1 MNTNKLRLFSAGWS
15 FIDNNGKPLLG
26 EVSFYDKDDTTQ
38 PCDVYD
44 SEGTVISNPIQ
55 TTDTGRTVQPVYLEN
70 DKIYTVFFYKYTE
83 SGNKELQYSVEIPK
97 NTFVFDFGSD
107 TQTQLVYFPNVATMT
122 SSHYPWREDNVY
134 GLLGYY
140 ESGDTDVVYYKA
152 KRRTNGDPNPNGGSV
167 LVGYDTDGTAYTLL
181 LNSFYNI
188 KYFDVRHF
196 GVVPS
201 MHNEVNNSSLALCDS
216 FCHDNGYIM
225 SFTKNGNDTVYTF
238 RNLQYT
244 FLSTIYATSDITLYF
259 VNSNV
264 PRFEL
269 DNCRPVI
276 SADNELSGQVIVYG
290 DELWLSTK
298 GSENVIL
305 NPSIV
310 YYIDA
315 EWSQQEINAKNCQVV
330 IQGEYSNTY
339 NLDNCNIISN
349 HYINTE
355 LQHTFHNCTLDVNY
369 FTSISNYFTF
379 ANNQNLYNNK
389 YIGNW
394 PVKAL
399 LFLEAKDNAYT
410 IIDLQ
415 GLVVLF
421 ATSDAGFVLNQ
432 YGAKTLKNA
441 TLRSYMHYA
450 TRNGHDIGF
459 ENVICEGDGSIV
471 ADADE
476 RNPNIN
482 TVKLTVKNSTIK
494 GSIHVRECLFENST
508 LYDYG
513 FINCLSA
520 GIFINSVFEEDTLVE
535 TGYDSK
541 LYNNI
546 IKSHVDIWPSYS
558 NTSDYSNEWSNELA
572 SPSYSCEIMNNT
584 FDCANTIDHGFVY
597 FMRSKSD
604 ETVLPEYSTYVS
616 KKVRIANNVIVEL
629 PGSGNT
635 TYNPPISDASTINTV
650 RFVRFDPTR
659 ILQFSGAYVYS
670 NNTGDG
676 FGSTIVGYFP
686 VMEKTQAQQSKTPV
700 ISFDL
705 VNQIGG
711 NMITLYMYASQFM
724 FCFGELYSKR
734 MWNAHVTVSSKLSS
748 YRIDCPDDSH
758 YSIIQPT
765 SSEVLFDKT
774 NTVIDSYIHISVDK
788 NKFLLSRDKNN
799 PLVIY
804 VDKNVNVGDTIWL
817 NIEIKEDAWLMTHV
831 INV

>member
-83 SGNKELQYSVEIPK
+83 SGDRELQYSVEIPK

-152 KRRTNGDPNPNGGSV
+152 KKRTNGDPNPNGGSV

-244 FLSTIYATSDITLYF
+244 FLSTIYSTSDITLYF

-264 PRFEL
+264 PRLEL

-276 SADNELSGQVIVYG
+276 TADSEHDETVSVYG

-315 EWSQQEINAKNCQVV
+315 EWSQQEINAKNCKV
-330 IQGEYSNTY
+330 IIQSEYSNTY
-339 NLDNCNIISN
+339 NLDNCDIVSN
-349 HYINTE
+349 KCIKSDFE
-355 LQHTFHNCTLDVNY
+355 HTFHNCALDSEMFTDITNY
-369 FTSISNYFTF
+369 WTF
-379 ANNQNLYNNK
+379 AKTQHLYNNN
-389 YIGNW
+389 YIGAWNTI
-394 PVKAL
+394 AL
-399 LFLEAKDNAYT
+399 LFLKVVDDAYT
-410 IIDLQ
+410 TIDLQ
-415 GLVVLF
+415 GKDVTIPESSF
-421 ATSDAGFVLNQ
+421 TLN
-432 YGAKTLKNA
+432 YSTTTHKTLKNGG
-441 TLRSYMHYA
+441 TVIGLYLRAPSNSA
-450 TRNGHDIGF
+450 DKGNNVAF
-459 ENVICEGDGSIV
+459 ENIVNIQDLYTISNVNVDNYLNISFTNCGIDGETGVLTQTCQMKNCSFTGQGVIKCIG
-471 ADADE
+471 
-476 RNPNIN
+476 
-482 TVKLTVKNSTIK
+482 K
-494 GSIHVRECLFENST
+494 GIFENSEIGNKNNEN
-508 LYDYG
+508 YG
-513 FINCLSA
+513 I
-520 GIFINSVFEEDTLVE
+520 IY
-535 TGYDSK
+535 TGYDSEITNCTV
-541 LYNNI
+541 YSHIEIFASDNY
-546 IKSHVDIWPSYS
+546 KSDA
-558 NTSDYSNEWSNELA
+558 SNEGWQVSTM
-572 SPSYSCEIMNNT
+572 PTYSCKIVGNVFECDNSQEKGYVNFHNM
-584 FDCANTIDHGFVY
+584 FVNGA
-597 FMRSKSD
+597 M
-604 ETVLPEYSTYVS
+604 LPEYSTYVS
-616 KKVRIANNVIVEL
+616 GKCTIANNIVKNL
-629 PGSGNT
+629 PGTGNT
-635 TYNPPISDASTINTV
+635 SVYPPTEDIRYK
-650 RFVRFDPTR
+650 RFVRFDSTR
-659 ILQFSGAYVYS
+659 IFQWTGAYVYA
-670 NNTGDG
+670 NNIGDG
-676 FGSTIVGYFP
+676 YGGHKLLYLSAQTETGAQSTKMICIIPKSSDKKSFFLRFFVSNLFFNFGEVD
-686 VMEKTQAQQSKTPV
+686 SKRIWNIYYKISSVYGNSFYINALNAEEYNMTSPKVDECLELTYTGTMVTPV
-700 ISFDL
+700 NRDAYLLPGENINAPML
-705 VNQIGG
+705 LTGTKEIEVG
-711 NMITLYMYASQFM
+711 NIFFFEVEAVDMANSTF
-724 FCFGELYSKR
+724 
-734 MWNAHVTVSSKLSS
+734 NA
-748 YRIDCPDDSH
+748 R
-758 YSIIQPT
+758 Q
-765 SSEVLFDKT
+765 
-774 NTVIDSYIHISVDK
+774 N
-788 NKFLLSRDKNN
+788 
-799 PLVIY
+799 
-804 VDKNVNVGDTIWL
+804 
-817 NIEIKEDAWLMTHV
+817 
-831 INV
+831 